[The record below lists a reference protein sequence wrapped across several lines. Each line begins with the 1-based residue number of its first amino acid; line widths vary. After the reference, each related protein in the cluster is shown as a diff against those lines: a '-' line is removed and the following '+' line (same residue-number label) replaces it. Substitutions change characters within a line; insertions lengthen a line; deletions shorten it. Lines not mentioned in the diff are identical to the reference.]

1 MLADVGI
8 EGMPEPTGFDTKR
21 RFVRVVERRPD
32 GFVEFHFSIGDP
44 SLFVEMFLS
53 GPAFDEFCASNAAE
67 MLGPLDAVH
76 DDPLAGVVDDAMG
89 DVDDDAVAAFAWTVH
104 DATHRRFE

>member
-1 MLADVGI
+1 
-8 EGMPEPTGFDTKR
+8 MPEPRGFDTGR

-44 SLFVEMFLS
+44 SLFVEMLLS
-53 GPAFDEFCASNAAE
+53 GQAFDEFCASNAVE
-67 MLGPLDAVH
+67 VLGPLDAVH
-76 DDPLAGVVDDAMG
+76 DDPLAGALHDDVDG
-89 DVDDDAVAAFAWTVH
+89 VDDDAVAAFGWTMH

>member
-1 MLADVGI
+1 MLACMGI
-8 EGMPEPTGFDTKR
+8 EGMPEPRGFDTRR

-44 SLFVEMFLS
+44 SLFVEMLLS
-53 GPAFDEFCASNAAE
+53 GPAFDEFCASNAVDV
-67 MLGPLDAVH
+67 LGPLDAVH
-76 DDPLAGVVDDAMG
+76 DDPLAGVVDD
-89 DVDDDAVAAFAWTVH
+89 DTDEVDGAVAAFAWTVH